1 MTSLGALVPARFL
14 ALTAHLVAV
23 LTIFWARDP
32 HVLASLPLEFS
43 PEEYARV
50 DTELLVAL
58 GVTLGLF
65 ALELGGFF
73 SGLSMFHRP
82 QGLLSALAHA
92 GATVALVFF
101 LFERWDCGAYWGVLG
116 AGSALPAATELLLMV
131 TILGCKRKP
140 L

>member
-23 LTIFWARDP
+23 LTIFWAR
-32 HVLASLPLEFS
+32 LPD
-43 PEEYARV
+43 AW
-50 DTELLVAL
+50 A
-58 GVTLGLF
+58 
-65 ALELGGFF
+65 
-73 SGLSMFHRP
+73 HRTP
-82 QGLLSALAHA
+82 TSSRRCPWSSRRRNTPAWTRTALAHA